1 MSTAETDLPED
12 EVDASRAPLL
22 DHLIELRQR
31 LVKCVVALLVAFSVC
46 FYFSEHIFAFLVVPL
61 KEAFGDGGGRLVYTK
76 LYEAFF
82 VQVKVAIFAAFCVSF
97 PIIANQMWAF
107 VAPGLYRQEKRALLP
122 FILATPLLF
131 TAGAA
136 LAYYIVMP
144 TAFHFFLQFQGESGG
159 LEVEALPS
167 TDAYLSLVM
176 QFILAFGISFLLPVL
191 LMLLNRAGIVSRAQL
206 ISLRRYM
213 IVGAFIVAAV
223 LTPPDVVSQLMLAIP
238 LVLLYELSILAIWFT
253 DRKAAKD
260 KPVEAQTDA
269 AAAAPAQS
277 EPAE

>member
-1 MSTAETDLPED
+1 MSATED
-12 EVDASRAPLL
+12 DIDASRAPLL

-31 LVKCVVALLVAFSVC
+31 LVRCVIALLVSFGIC
-46 FYFSEHIFAFLVVPL
+46 FYFSEHIFSFLVVPL
-61 KEAFGDGGGRLVYTK
+61 KEAFGDGGGKLVYTK

-82 VQVKVAIFAAFCVSF
+82 VQVKVAIFAAFCLSF
-97 PIIANQMWAF
+97 PVIMNQLWAF

-122 FILATPLLF
+122 FLFATPVLF

-136 LAYYIVMP
+136 LAYYVVMP
-144 TAFHFFLQFQGESGG
+144 TAFHFFLKFQGEAGG
-159 LEVEALPS
+159 LSIEALPS

-206 ISLRRYM
+206 IILRRYM
-213 IVGAFIVAAV
+213 IVAAFIVAAV

-253 DRKAAKD
+253 DRKAVKD
-260 KPVEAQTDA
+260 APAEEAEAEAPA
-269 AAAAPAQS
+269 AAQS

>member
-1 MSTAETDLPED
+1 MTEPEN
-12 EVDASRAPLL
+12 EIDASRAPLL
-22 DHLIELRQR
+22 DHLIELRKR
-31 LVKCVVALLVAFSVC
+31 LLYCIVAIVLAFGVSY
-46 FYFSEHIFAFLVVPL
+46 YFAEGIFAFLVQPL
-61 KEAFGDGGGRLVYTK
+61 LSAGQKTLIYTQIF
-76 LYEAFF
+76 EAFF
-82 VQVKVAIFAAFCVSF
+82 VKVKVAFFAAMMIAF
-97 PIIANQMWAF
+97 PVIANQLWQF

-122 FILATPLLF
+122 FLFATPVLF

-136 LAYYIVMP
+136 LAYYVVMP
-144 TAFHFFLQFQGESGG
+144 TAFHFFLKFQGEAGG
-159 LEVEALPS
+159 LSIEALPS

-213 IVGAFIVAAV
+213 IVAAFIVAAV

-253 DRKAAKD
+253 DRKAVKD
-260 KPVEAQTDA
+260 KPAEEGTEAPTA
-269 AAAAPAQS
+269 AQS